1 MKKKK
6 IAIICIFFIIIL
18 IAIIIGWNIMHSNQ
32 NENFNETNTQNNINV
47 SNTDNIVVNESQ
59 ISENSESIE
68 ENNSE
73 NRIANSEE
81 TIEEGSENMNNQSED
96 IKINLIVNDKTFTAT
111 LNRNQTVNELIS
123 MFPMT
128 LHMSDLHANE
138 KYNYLSSTLTTN
150 SSMPGRIY
158 AGDIKLFG
166 NDCLVV
172 FYDSFSTSYS
182 YTDLGRVDDVEG
194 FVSELGRGDVTIT
207 FELAN

>member
-6 IAIICIFFIIIL
+6 IVIICIVIIIVV
-18 IAIIIGWNIMHSNQ
+18 IVIGLSMFNQ
-32 NENFNETNTQNNINV
+32 NKNLNEINIQNFMNSNNKDDII
-47 SNTDNIVVNESQ
+47 TNESQ
-59 ISENSESIE
+59 NSESIE
-68 ENNSE
+68 QNNLENPIINNEE
-73 NRIANSEE
+73 NLM
-81 TIEEGSENMNNQSED
+81 EGSENMNNQSED

-138 KYNYLSSTLTTN
+138 KYNYLSSSLTTN
-150 SSMPGRIY
+150 SNTPVRIN

-166 NDCLVV
+166 NNCLVV
-172 FYDSFSTSYS
+172 FYESFSTSYS
-182 YTDLGRVDDVEG
+182 YTDLGRVDNVEG

>member
-6 IAIICIFFIIIL
+6 IVIICIVIIIVV
-18 IAIIIGWNIMHSNQ
+18 IVIGLSMFNQ
-32 NENFNETNTQNNINV
+32 NKNLNEINIQNFMNSNNKDDII
-47 SNTDNIVVNESQ
+47 TNESQ
-59 ISENSESIE
+59 NSESIE
-68 ENNSE
+68 QNNLENPIINNEE
-73 NRIANSEE
+73 NLM
-81 TIEEGSENMNNQSED
+81 EGSENMNNQSED

-138 KYNYLSSTLTTN
+138 KYNYLSSSLTTN
-150 SSMPGRIY
+150 SNTPVRIN

-194 FVSELGRGDVTIT
+194 FISELGRGDVTIT

>member
-6 IAIICIFFIIIL
+6 IVIICIVIIIVV
-18 IAIIIGWNIMHSNQ
+18 IVIGLSMFNQ
-32 NENFNETNTQNNINV
+32 NKNLNEINIQNFMNSNNKDDII
-47 SNTDNIVVNESQ
+47 TNESQ
-59 ISENSESIE
+59 NSESIE
-68 ENNSE
+68 QNNLENPIINNEE
-73 NRIANSEE
+73 NLM
-81 TIEEGSENMNNQSED
+81 EGSENMNNQSED

-138 KYNYLSSTLTTN
+138 KYNYLSSSLTTN
-150 SSMPGRIY
+150 SNTPGRIN

-194 FVSELGRGDVTIT
+194 FISELGRGDVTIT

>member
-6 IAIICIFFIIIL
+6 IVIICIVIIIVV
-18 IAIIIGWNIMHSNQ
+18 IVIGLSMFNQ
-32 NENFNETNTQNNINV
+32 NKNLNEINIQNFTNSNNKDDII
-47 SNTDNIVVNESQ
+47 TNESQ
-59 ISENSESIE
+59 NSESIE
-68 ENNSE
+68 QNNLENPIINNEE
-73 NRIANSEE
+73 NLM
-81 TIEEGSENMNNQSED
+81 EGSENMNNQSED

-207 FELAN
+207 FELAD

>member
-1 MKKKK
+1 MKKRKWG
-6 IAIICIFFIIIL
+6 IITIIIIVCIL
-18 IAIIIGWNIMHSNQ
+18 LSITGYLFFSTVNK
-32 NENFNETNTQNNINV
+32 ENETNTQDNINI
-47 SNTDNIVVNESQ
+47 SNTDNIVANESQ
-59 ISENSESIE
+59 ITENSESIE

-73 NRIANSEE
+73 NSIANSEE

-96 IKINLIVNDKTFTAT
+96 IKIDLIVNDKTFTAT
-111 LNRNQTVNELIS
+111 LNRNQTVNEFIS

-128 LHMSDLHANE
+128 LQMSDLHANE
-138 KYNYLSSTLTTN
+138 KYNYLDSNLTTN
-150 SSMPGRIY
+150 SNTPGRIN

-182 YTDLGRVDDVEG
+182 YTDLGKVDDVEG

>member
-1 MKKKK
+1 M
-6 IAIICIFFIIIL
+6 F
-18 IAIIIGWNIMHSNQ
+18 NQ
-32 NENFNETNTQNNINV
+32 NKNLNEINIQNFTNSNNKDDII
-47 SNTDNIVVNESQ
+47 TNESQ
-59 ISENSESIE
+59 NSESIE
-68 ENNSE
+68 QNNLENPIINNEE
-73 NRIANSEE
+73 NLM
-81 TIEEGSENMNNQSED
+81 EGSENMNNQSED

>member
-6 IAIICIFFIIIL
+6 IVIICIVIIIVV
-18 IAIIIGWNIMHSNQ
+18 IVIGLSMFNQ
-32 NENFNETNTQNNINV
+32 NKNLNEINIQNFMNSNNKDDII
-47 SNTDNIVVNESQ
+47 TNESQ
-59 ISENSESIE
+59 NSESIE
-68 ENNSE
+68 QNNLENPIINNEE
-73 NRIANSEE
+73 NLM
-81 TIEEGSENMNNQSED
+81 EGSENMNNQSED

-138 KYNYLSSTLTTN
+138 KYNYLSSSLTTN
-150 SSMPGRIY
+150 SSMPGRING
-158 AGDIKLFG
+158 GDIKLFG

-194 FVSELGRGDVTIT
+194 FVSELGRGDVTMT

>member
-1 MKKKK
+1 MKKKQ
-6 IAIICIFFIIIL
+6 ILVICLVIVIILLAIIGVRIF
-18 IAIIIGWNIMHSNQ
+18 HSNQ
-32 NENFNETNTQNNINV
+32 HEFLNEINTQNINV
-47 SNTDNIVVNESQ
+47 SNTDNIVANENQ

-68 ENNSE
+68 ENNLE
-73 NRIANSEE
+73 NSLVNPEE

-96 IKINLIVNDKTFTAT
+96 IKINLIVNQKTFTAT

-123 MFPMT
+123 MLPMT

-138 KYNYLSSTLTTN
+138 KYNYLDSSLTTN
-150 SSMPGRIY
+150 SNTPGRIN

-166 NDCLVV
+166 NNCLVV

-182 YTDLGRVDDVEG
+182 YTDLGKVDDVNG

-207 FELAN
+207 FELPN

>member
-138 KYNYLSSTLTTN
+138 KYNYLSSSLTTN
-150 SSMPGRIY
+150 SNTPVRIN